1 MSKKDKILIAVT
13 IVLILALIGGFVWDY
28 NKFVLGRTLKVE
40 ITEDMDIISMRKVGI
55 LYYRKAYEARIRLSR
70 DKAEDMLNT
79 IASKYACEPEI
90 MSYDDYQSF
99 ANTTFQSELV
109 KPAPELNT
117 EVAVIKATDEDHM
130 VTFMID
136 VENSND
142 AFLYIYYYR

>member
-1 MSKKDKILIAVT
+1 MSKKDKILIVITAVL
-13 IVLILALIGGFVWDY
+13 VLALIGGFIWDY
-28 NKFVLGRTLKVE
+28 NKFVLDRTLKVE
-40 ITEDMDIISMRKVGI
+40 ITDDMEIISMKKVGI
-55 LYYRKAYEARIRLSR
+55 LYYRKAYEARIRIHR
-70 DKAEDMLNT
+70 DDAEELLNT
-79 IASKYACEPEI
+79 LATTYNCEPEI
-90 MSYDDYQSF
+90 MSYTDYQSF
-99 ANTTFQSELV
+99 ASSTFQKELV